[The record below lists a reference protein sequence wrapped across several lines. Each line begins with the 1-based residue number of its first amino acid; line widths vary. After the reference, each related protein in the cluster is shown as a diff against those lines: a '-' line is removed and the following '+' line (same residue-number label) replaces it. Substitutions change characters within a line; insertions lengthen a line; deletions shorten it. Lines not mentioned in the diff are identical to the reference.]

1 MESFKEEEFDEYGN
15 RIRTELID
23 GELTMMSPSP
33 SINHNF
39 IASRIYTI
47 FDLYLENK
55 KCTPFGDN
63 VDLYLSEK
71 DRFIPDFM
79 IVCDPD
85 KLEYDGVHG
94 APDLVVEVLSP
105 SSARRDYGKKMDA
118 YEKAGVKEYWVINQD
133 FKTIDVFI
141 LRDGK
146 FRLDNEYYA
155 YSDEELKE
163 MTEEERAEV
172 RTEFKCSL
180 FDDLSI
186 SIRRIFSRVQ
196 KRGRLGGKGGAA
208 Q

>member
-1 MESFKEEEFDEYGN
+1 MENFQEEEFCDEYGN

-23 GELTMMSPSP
+23 GELTMISPSP

-63 VDLYLSEK
+63 VDLYLSENN
-71 DRFIPDFM
+71 RFIPDFM

-105 SSARRDYGKKMDA
+105 SSVRKDYGKKMDA

-146 FRLDNEYYA
+146 FVLDNTYYA
-155 YSDEELKE
+155 YPDEELEK
-163 MTEEERAEV
+163 MTEEERAGIK
-172 RTEFKCSL
+172 TEFKCSL

-186 SIRRIFSRVQ
+186 SVRRIFSRVRG
-196 KRGRLGGKGGAA
+196 KRRFGANGK
-208 Q
+208 